1 MPNLKNNKSK
11 LRSQLQIISACIMVV
26 FLSVSTN
33 IFHYEHFFFYLFIF
47 LIVSQQ
53 VCGLL
58 TGGKKDKLSK
68 CFLFCIQQEH
78 RFLFFFCFMCTF
90 SFFFFHFFSLFF
102 FFLSKKSSHDKKK
115 HQWGH
120 FIVLYSK
127 SGWSQKLPLC
137 VSSNTM

>member
-33 IFHYEHFFFYLFIF
+33 LFHYEHFSFFFF
-47 LIVSQQ
+47 FFIVSQQ

-58 TGGKKDKLSK
+58 TGGKKDMLSK

-78 RFLFFFCFMCTF
+78 RFLFFFFYVYFFFF
-90 SFFFFHFFSLFF
+90 SFF
-102 FFLSKKSSHDKKK
+102 SKKNSHDKKK

-137 VSSNTM
+137 VSSNSI